1 MSSALVIL
9 VAVSTAAGV
18 IILTLLV
25 SKLLHS
31 LVDSTFG
38 PAALPGLLA
47 GSPLDVPSAAGEREL
62 AAQPKPPAPEE
73 RTVPVPADNGEPV
86 PFAELL
92 MSHVKEGRSEGMKE
106 YLRSKVEQR
115 AEPRAEPRAEQ
126 RDGSDEPAPYMQL
139 GKEVTAV
146 LIAAEQAA
154 EDIRENAKREAH
166 RIEAEAKKD
175 AAATIA
181 EAQAQRAAANSY
193 GDETRAGADAYAEK
207 TRRTADKDAARAVAQ
222 AAEQA
227 KRIVAD
233 AERKATEL
241 EAEAERRRDDLE
253 RGSEEAQDRI
263 ETMLAAF
270 RSATGELEALLHTKK
285 TDEPVERVSD
295 ELMDEAVRR
304 ASARSNANTPADS

>member
-47 GSPLDVPSAAGEREL
+47 GGPLDVPSAAGEREV

-73 RTVPVPADNGEPV
+73 RAVLADNAEPV

-115 AEPRAEPRAEQ
+115 AEPRAEQRAEQ

-154 EDIRENAKREAH
+154 EEIRENAKREAH

-222 AAEQA
+222 AAEHA

-241 EAEAERRRDDLE
+241 EAEAERRKDDLE

-285 TDEPVERVSD
+285 TAEPVERVSD
-295 ELMDEAVRR
+295 ELMDEAVKR
-304 ASARSNANTPADS
+304 ASARSNANMPADS